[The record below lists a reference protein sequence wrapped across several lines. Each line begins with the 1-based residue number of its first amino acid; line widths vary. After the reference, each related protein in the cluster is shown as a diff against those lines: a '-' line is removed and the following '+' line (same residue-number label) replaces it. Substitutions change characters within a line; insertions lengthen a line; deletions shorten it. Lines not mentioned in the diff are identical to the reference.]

1 MTTFDL
7 QYGTTSQSITL
18 PEDITADVF
27 APQDALPDPDPAG
40 RVSRAVA
47 NPEGGAG
54 LAQFAAARSVVIAI
68 NDKTRP
74 VPHEHLLPPLLA
86 HLHGLGIP
94 AGAISFAIATG
105 THIPMPAAEFD
116 RVLPA
121 GILARYAVYSHDC
134 DAADLLDLGTSSR
147 GTPIRVNRRFME
159 ADLRIVVGNIEPHH
173 FMGYSGGVKTAAIGM
188 TGRATINQNHSWIS
202 HANARTA
209 HYEDNP
215 MRQDVEEIGA
225 RIGVH
230 FAVNAVLNN
239 HKEIVEVFAGDP
251 VAVMQAGIPVVKRLC
266 QVRVPHPYDLV
277 IASAGGYPK
286 DINFYQAQKALTHAA
301 MFTRDGGT
309 IILLAA
315 CAEGLGSAGFAR
327 IMAGARSFE
336 EVYAKFRQQGFE
348 VGPHKAL
355 LVGRDAQRVKIII
368 VSDIPAE
375 TVRGILLTPAG
386 SPAEALALALEN
398 LCEAPH
404 EAIRAVVLPIATIT
418 VPEIV

>member
-1 MTTFDL
+1 MQTFNL
-7 QYGTTSQSITL
+7 QYGTIQHTLTL
-18 PEDITADVF
+18 PQGIHADVF
-27 APQDALPDPDPAG
+27 APQDAPPNPDPET
-40 RVSRAVA
+40 RVSQAVRAPIGNA
-47 NPEGGAG
+47 S
-54 LAQFAAARSVVIAI
+54 LARFAEARSVVIAI

-86 HLHGLGIP
+86 YLHDLGIP
-94 AGAISFAIATG
+94 ASTISFAIATG
-105 THIPMPAAEFD
+105 THIPMPAEEFD

-121 GILARYAVYSHDC
+121 EILAGCAVYSHDC
-134 DAADLLDLGTSSR
+134 DAADLVDLGTTSR

-173 FMGYSGGVKTAAIGM
+173 FMGYSGGVKTASIGM

-209 HYEDNP
+209 HYEHNP
-215 MRQDVEEIGA
+215 MRQDVEEIGQ
-225 RIGVH
+225 RIEVH

-251 VAVMQAGIPVVKRLC
+251 VAVMQAGIPVVKSLC

-336 EVYAKFRQQGFE
+336 EVYDKFRQQGFE

-355 LVGRDAQRVKIII
+355 LVGRDAQRVNIII
-368 VSDIPAE
+368 VSDIDPE

-386 SPAEALALALEN
+386 SPAEALALALGN
-398 LCEAPH
+398 LRDTPTAE
-404 EAIRAVVLPIATIT
+404 IRTVVLPIATIT
-418 VPEIV
+418 VPELI

>member
-1 MTTFDL
+1 MQTFDL
-7 QYGTTSQSITL
+7 QYGTTHQTISL
-18 PEDITADVF
+18 PEGLRADVF
-27 APQDALPDPDPAG
+27 APQDAPPAPEPLA
-40 RVSRAVA
+40 RVRQALREPTGPADLAPFAGARA
-47 NPEGGAG
+47 
-54 LAQFAAARSVVIAI
+54 VVIAI

-74 VPHEHLLPPLLA
+74 VPHEHLLPPLLD
-86 HLHGLGIP
+86 HLNSLGIP
-94 AGAISFAIATG
+94 DAAITFAIATG

-116 RVLPA
+116 RVLPPEL
-121 GILARYAVYSHDC
+121 LARCAVYSHDC
-134 DAADLLDLGTSSR
+134 DAADLLDLGATSR
-147 GTPIRVNRRFME
+147 GTPIRVNRRFMA

-173 FMGYSGGVKTAAIGM
+173 FMGYSGGVKTASIGM

-202 HANARTA
+202 DANARTA

-215 MRQDVEEIGA
+215 MRQDVEEIGQ

-239 HKEIVEVFAGDP
+239 HKEIVEVFAGNP
-251 VAVMQAGIPVVKRLC
+251 AAVMQAGIPVVKRLC

-327 IMAGARSFE
+327 IMSGAQTFE

-355 LVGRDAQRVKIII
+355 LVGRDAQRVRII
-368 VSDIPAE
+368 VVSDMSAE
-375 TVRGILLTPAG
+375 TVRGILLTPAE
-386 SPAEALALALEN
+386 SPAAALALALGGLPEPAAS
-398 LCEAPH
+398 L
-404 EAIRAVVLPIATIT
+404 RAVVLPIATIT
-418 VPEIV
+418 VPEII